1 MPFYVKEFLAD
12 EAVQLMDLDE
22 VGAYTLLLL
31 HQWTHGSVPSDIAA
45 LGKICKNTKAGPMR
59 RIWRA
64 MADKFPATSGD
75 PNRLQNQKLE
85 RVRAEQEAFLENR
98 RASGKAGGI
107 RSAEVRRRSS
117 TASSTA
123 ASSAP
128 VLLEAKPNAA
138 VAVAVAVP
146 LSKERGSRDSAV
158 EQIGDVAG
166 RVLPRLQSERVAS

>member
-12 EAVQLMDLDE
+12 EAVQLMGLEE

-31 HQWTHGSVPSDIAA
+31 HQWTHGSIPSDLAA

-59 RIWRA
+59 RIWKA
-64 MADKFPATSGD
+64 MADKFPALDGD
-75 PNRLQNQKLE
+75 PNRLQNLKLE

-98 RASGKAGGI
+98 RTSGRTGGL
-107 RSAEVRRRSS
+107 RSAEARRRSS

-123 ASSAP
+123 SS
-128 VLLEAKPNAA
+128 VGVDLLQAKPNAA

-146 LSKERGSRDSAV
+146 LSKERG
-158 EQIGDVAG
+158 G
-166 RVLPRLQSERVAS
+166 RVGDSEPVQSIMDRVASSLLERAAS

>member
-12 EAVQLMDLDE
+12 EAVQLMGLDE

-31 HQWTHGSVPSDIAA
+31 HQWTHGSIPTDLAS

-59 RIWRA
+59 RIWKA
-64 MADKFPATSGD
+64 MADKFPPSSAD
-75 PNRLQNQKLE
+75 PNRRQNLKLE
-85 RVRAEQEAFLENR
+85 RVREEQEAFLENR
-98 RASGKAGGI
+98 RVSGKAGGI

-123 ASSAP
+123 VSSAP

-146 LSKERGSRDSAV
+146 LSKERGSRESSPELV
-158 EQIGDVAG
+158 GGVAG
-166 RVLPRLQSERVAS
+166 RVLQGLASERVAS